1 MRVNND
7 GIIKY
12 SIVKQQSIVMG
23 SYGDGL
29 SNGHIEIQLLQGR
42 SSLLQVNDSHK
53 GGKLIM
59 LLHVTSLNLANLP
72 PTPCMWRVGSDPQ
85 HPGIPPYVP

>member
-29 SNGHIEIQLLQGR
+29 SNGHIEIQLLQGC

-72 PTPCMWRVGSDPQ
+72 PAPCMWRVGSDPQ